1 MTAFN
6 FFILEII
13 FSALMQLHSFI
24 LPEITVTSPSLGAIV
39 ALILA
44 IILLIFSAFAS
55 GSEIAFFSLSKSDI
69 DELSS
74 TKSGRDSRLIKLISE
89 PERLLATILIV
100 NDFVNVGVVMLLNF
114 FFMEVL
120 VFAPEAEWLEFLLL
134 TVMLTF
140 LLLLF
145 GEVMPKI
152 YSKSNVVKF
161 SRFASGPFYVL
172 SRVLSPFSRLL
183 VRSTTF
189 AQRIVSKKNRLI
201 SVDELEQAL
210 ELTDKKEIGEQ
221 KNMLEGI
228 IRFGDETV
236 KNIMTSRLD
245 MVMLD
250 IRAPYTE
257 VLKCAAENAYS
268 RIPVFGKTQDDIRGI
283 LYIKDLIPH
292 LNRGETFRWQ
302 SLVRQPFFVPE
313 TKKIDDLLCD
323 FQTVKVHM
331 AIVVDEFGGVSG
343 LITLEDIIEEIV
355 GEINDEFDEPD
366 TSYEKLDD
374 HTYLFDGRTS
384 LSDFY
389 KIVSLDSEDFEQF
402 AGEADTLAGLLLE
415 VKGEFPL
422 LHEVIVCNDVSFEVV
437 QKDKHRIVKIKA
449 ILPSAA
455 GSEVEE

>member
-1 MTAFN
+1 MQAPSDMYFTMPSAAAVVAACVAAF
-6 FFILEII
+6 L
-13 FSALMQLHSFI
+13 L
-24 LPEITVTSPSLGAIV
+24 
-39 ALILA
+39 LA
-44 IILLIFSAFAS
+44 SGFAS
-55 GSEIAFFSLSKSDI
+55 GSEIAFFSLTRENLNDMAESKSARDKRVI
-69 DELSS
+69 ELL
-74 TKSGRDSRLIKLISE
+74 KE
-89 PERLLATILIV
+89 PEKLLATILIV
-100 NDFVNVGVVMLLNF
+100 NDLVNVGVVMLLNF
-114 FFMEVL
+114 FFMDVL
-120 VFAPEAEWLEFLLL
+120 HFAPGAEWLKFLLL
-134 TVMLTF
+134 TVLLTF

-161 SRFASGPFYVL
+161 ARFASGGFYLL
-172 SRVLSPFSRLL
+172 SRLLAPFSKLL
-183 VRSTTF
+183 VRSTVF
-189 AQRIVSKKNRLI
+189 AQRIVSKKNRML

-210 ELTDKKEIGEQ
+210 ELTDTKEIGEQ

-250 IRAPYTE
+250 LRAPYSE

-268 RIPVFGKTQDDIRGI
+268 RIPVHGKTQDDIRGI

-292 LNRGETFRWQ
+292 LNRGENFRWQ
-302 SLVRQPFFVPE
+302 SLIRQPFFVPE

-331 AIVVDEFGGVSG
+331 AVVVDEFGGVSG

-366 TSYEKLDD
+366 SSYEKLDD
-374 HTYLFDGRTS
+374 HTYMFDGRTS

-389 KIVSLDSEDFEQF
+389 KITSLDSEDFEEL

-415 VKGEFPL
+415 VKGEFPV
-422 LHEVIVCNDVSFEVV
+422 LHEVRVCNNVSFEVAE
-437 QKDKHRIVKIKA
+437 KEKHRISRIKA
-449 ILPSAA
+449 VLPSAV
-455 GSEVEE
+455 VETSVAEEEE

>member
-1 MTAFN
+1 MDIYTNLFALAN
-6 FFILEII
+6 VQLTGVT
-13 FSALMQLHSFI
+13 FSA
-24 LPEITVTSPSLGAIV
+24 PSASAVV
-39 ALILA
+39 AACIA
-44 IILLIFSAFAS
+44 ALLLLCSAFAS
-55 GSEIAFFSLSKSDI
+55 GSEIAFFSLTRENLDEMAESKSSRDKRVI
-69 DELSS
+69 DLL
-74 TKSGRDSRLIKLISE
+74 KD
-89 PERLLATILIV
+89 PEKLLATILIV

-114 FFMEVL
+114 FFMQVL
-120 VFAPEAEWLEFLLL
+120 DFGEGAEWLEFLLM
-134 TVMLTF
+134 TVLLTF

-152 YSKSNVVKF
+152 YSKNNVVKF
-161 SRFASGPFYVL
+161 ARFVSAPFYVL
-172 SRVLSPFSRLL
+172 SSLLSPFSRML
-183 VRSTTF
+183 VRSTAFT
-189 AQRIVSKKNRLI
+189 QRIVSKKQRLL

-210 ELTDKKEIGEQ
+210 ELTDTKEIGEQ

-250 IRAPYTE
+250 LRAPYSE

-292 LNRGETFRWQ
+292 LNRGANFRWQ
-302 SLVRQPFFVPE
+302 SLIRQPFFVPE

-331 AIVVDEFGGVSG
+331 AVVVDEFGGVSG

-374 HTYLFDGRTS
+374 RIYLFDGRTS

-389 KIVSLDSEDFEQF
+389 KITSLDSEEFEDF
-402 AGEADTLAGLLLE
+402 AGEADTLAGLILE
-415 VKGEFPL
+415 VKGEFPM

-449 ILPSAA
+449 ILPVASA
-455 GSEVEE
+455 GPEMTEGL

>member
-1 MTAFN
+1 MD
-6 FFILEII
+6 I
-13 FSALMQLHSFI
+13 FSTVFLQVDAL
-24 LPEITVTSPSLGAIV
+24 LPAKVYLTMPSAGAVV
-39 ALILA
+39 AA
-44 IILLIFSAFAS
+44 CVAAFLLLCSAFAS
-55 GSEIAFFSLSKSDI
+55 GSEMAFFSLTREDLNEMTESDSPR
-69 DELSS
+69 DNRVLELL
-74 TKSGRDSRLIKLISE
+74 KD

-100 NDFVNVGVVMLLNF
+100 NDFVNVGVVMLLNY

-120 VFAPEAEWLEFLLL
+120 HFSQEAEWLKFLIM
-134 TVMLTF
+134 TVLLTF

-161 SRFASGPFYVL
+161 ARFTSGAFYIL
-172 SRVLSPFSRLL
+172 SRLLYPFSRLL
-183 VRSTTF
+183 VRSTAFT
-189 AQRIVSKKNRLI
+189 QRIVSKKQRLL

-210 ELTDKKEIGEQ
+210 ELTDTKEIGEQ

-250 IRAPYTE
+250 LRAPYSD

-268 RIPVFGKTQDDIRGI
+268 RIPVYGKTQDDIRGI

-292 LNRGETFRWQ
+292 LNRGGNFRWQ
-302 SLVRQPFFVPE
+302 SLMRQPFFVPE

-323 FQTVKVHM
+323 FQAVKVHM
-331 AIVVDEFGGVSG
+331 AVVVDEFGGVSG

-366 TSYEKLDD
+366 TSYEQLDENI
-374 HTYLFDGRTS
+374 YLFDGRTS

-389 KIVSLDSEDFEQF
+389 KITSMDSEGFEELS
-402 AGEADTLAGLLLE
+402 GEADTLAGLLLE
-415 VKGEFPL
+415 VKGEFPML
-422 LHEVIVCNDVSFEVV
+422 NEVIVCNDVAFEVV

-449 ILPSAA
+449 VLPTAVVEPTD
-455 GSEVEE
+455 SEE

>member
-1 MTAFN
+1 MDIYSN
-6 FFILEII
+6 I
-13 FSALMQLHSFI
+13 FSQVFLSAQPVVGFN
-24 LPEITVTSPSLGAIV
+24 EPSLSAIV
-39 ALILA
+39 SACVALV
-44 IILLIFSAFAS
+44 LLLCSAFAS
-55 GSEIAFFSLSKSDI
+55 GSEIAFFSLTRENLDDMKGSKHAKDKRVI
-69 DELSS
+69 ELL
-74 TKSGRDSRLIKLISE
+74 KE

-120 VFAPEAEWLEFLLL
+120 EFPAGSEWLEFLLM
-134 TVMLTF
+134 TVLLTF

-161 SRFASGPFYVL
+161 ARFASGAFTLL
-172 SRVLSPFSRLL
+172 SHLLSPFSKLL
-183 VRSTTF
+183 VRSSAFT
-189 AQRIVSKKNRLI
+189 QRVVSKKNRML

-250 IRAPYTE
+250 IRAPYSE

-268 RIPVFGKTQDDIRGI
+268 RIPVYGKTQDDIRGI

-292 LNRGETFRWQ
+292 LERGETFRWQ

-331 AIVVDEFGGVSG
+331 AVVVDEFGGVSG
-343 LITLEDIIEEIV
+343 LITLEDIIEEIF
-355 GEINDEFDEPD
+355 GDINDELDREEFI
-366 TSYEKLDD
+366 EKQIGENE
-374 HTYLFDGRTS
+374 YLFSARLEVEGINRKFE
-384 LSDFY
+384 LE
-389 KIVSLDSEDFEQF
+389 LPESEEY
-402 AGEADTLAGLLLE
+402 ETLAGLIMFYNE
-415 VKGEFPL
+415 DIPQEK
-422 LHEVIVCNDVSFEVV
+422 EVV
-437 QKDKHRIVKIKA
+437 
-449 ILPSAA
+449 
-455 GSEVEE
+455 EVENFSFTIEKTTKNRIETVSVRVLHK

>member
-1 MTAFN
+1 MQAAVQAPSDMYFTMPSAAAVVAACVAAF
-6 FFILEII
+6 L
-13 FSALMQLHSFI
+13 L
-24 LPEITVTSPSLGAIV
+24 
-39 ALILA
+39 LA
-44 IILLIFSAFAS
+44 AGFAS
-55 GSEIAFFSLSKSDI
+55 GSEIAFFSLTRENLNDMAESKSARDKRVI
-69 DELSS
+69 ELL
-74 TKSGRDSRLIKLISE
+74 KE
-89 PERLLATILIV
+89 PEKLLATILIV
-100 NDFVNVGVVMLLNF
+100 NDLVNVGVVMLLNF
-114 FFMEVL
+114 FFMDVL
-120 VFAPEAEWLEFLLL
+120 HFAPGAEWLKFLLL
-134 TVMLTF
+134 TVLLTF

-161 SRFASGPFYVL
+161 ARFASGGFCLL
-172 SRVLSPFSRLL
+172 SRLLSPFSKLL
-183 VRSTTF
+183 VRSTVF
-189 AQRIVSKKNRLI
+189 AQRIVSKKNRML

-210 ELTDKKEIGEQ
+210 ELTDTKEIGEQ

-250 IRAPYTE
+250 LRAPYSE

-268 RIPVFGKTQDDIRGI
+268 RIPVHGKTQDDIRGI

-292 LNRGETFRWQ
+292 LNRGENFRWQ
-302 SLVRQPFFVPE
+302 SLIRQPFFVPE

-331 AIVVDEFGGVSG
+331 AVVVDEFGGVSG

-366 TSYEKLDD
+366 SSFEKLDD
-374 HTYLFDGRTS
+374 HTYMFDGRTS

-389 KIVSLDSEDFEQF
+389 KITSLDSEDFEDL

-415 VKGEFPL
+415 VKGEFPA
-422 LHEVIVCNDVSFEVV
+422 LHEVIVCNNVSFEVAE
-437 QKDKHRIVKIKA
+437 KEKHRISRIKA
-449 ILPSAA
+449 VLPSAV
-455 GSEVEE
+455 VETSVAEEEE

>member
-1 MTAFN
+1 MDIYTNLFALAN
-6 FFILEII
+6 VQLTGVT
-13 FSALMQLHSFI
+13 FSA
-24 LPEITVTSPSLGAIV
+24 PSASAVV
-39 ALILA
+39 AACIA
-44 IILLIFSAFAS
+44 ALLLLCSAFAS
-55 GSEIAFFSLSKSDI
+55 GSEIAFFSLTRENLDEMAESKSSRDKRVI
-69 DELSS
+69 DLL
-74 TKSGRDSRLIKLISE
+74 KD
-89 PERLLATILIV
+89 PEKLLATILIV

-114 FFMEVL
+114 FFMQVL
-120 VFAPEAEWLEFLLL
+120 DFGDGAEWLEFLLM
-134 TVMLTF
+134 TVLLTF

-152 YSKSNVVKF
+152 YSKNNVVKF
-161 SRFASGPFYVL
+161 ARFVSAPFYVL
-172 SRVLSPFSRLL
+172 SSLLSPFSRML
-183 VRSTTF
+183 VRSTAFT
-189 AQRIVSKKNRLI
+189 QRIVSKKQRLL

-210 ELTDKKEIGEQ
+210 ELTDTKEIGEQ

-250 IRAPYTE
+250 LRAPYSE

-292 LNRGETFRWQ
+292 LNRGGNFRWQ
-302 SLVRQPFFVPE
+302 SLIRQPFFVPE

-331 AIVVDEFGGVSG
+331 AVVVDEFGGVSG

-374 HTYLFDGRTS
+374 RTYLFDGRTS

-389 KIVSLDSEDFEQF
+389 KITSLDSEEFEDF
-402 AGEADTLAGLLLE
+402 AGEADTLAGLILE
-415 VKGEFPL
+415 VKGEFPM

-449 ILPSAA
+449 VLPVASA
-455 GSEVEE
+455 GPEMTEGL

>member
-1 MTAFN
+1 MDIFTTAF
-6 FFILEII
+6 LQVYALS
-13 FSALMQLHSFI
+13 SASVSFNM
-24 LPEITVTSPSLGAIV
+24 PSLGGVV
-39 ALILA
+39 AACIA
-44 IILLIFSAFAS
+44 ALLLLCSAFAS
-55 GSEIAFFSLSKSDI
+55 GSEIAFFSLTRENLDDMAESKSARDKRVI
-69 DELSS
+69 ELL
-74 TKSGRDSRLIKLISE
+74 KE
-89 PERLLATILIV
+89 PEKLLATILIV

-114 FFMEVL
+114 FFMQVL
-120 VFAPEAEWLEFLLL
+120 DFGPEAEWLEFLLM
-134 TVMLTF
+134 TVLLTF

-161 SRFASGPFYVL
+161 ARFVSGPVYVL
-172 SRVLSPFSRLL
+172 SSLLSPFSKLL
-183 VRSTTF
+183 VRSTAFT
-189 AQRIVSKKNRLI
+189 QRIVSKKQHLL

-210 ELTDKKEIGEQ
+210 ELTDTKEIGEQ

-250 IRAPYTE
+250 IRTSYSE

-283 LYIKDLIPH
+283 LYIKDLLPH
-292 LNRGETFRWQ
+292 LNRGGSFRWQ
-302 SLVRQPFFVPE
+302 SLIRQPFFVPE

-331 AIVVDEFGGVSG
+331 AVVVDEFGGVSG

-366 TSYEKLDD
+366 TSYEKVNE

-389 KIVSLDSEDFEQF
+389 KITSLDSEDFEEF
-402 AGEADTLAGLLLE
+402 AGEADTLAGMLLE
-415 VKGEFPL
+415 VKGEFPM
-422 LHEVIVCNDVSFEVV
+422 LHEVIVCNEVSFEVV
-437 QKDKHRIVKIKA
+437 QKDKHRIAKIKA
-449 ILPSAA
+449 VLPSAMVS
-455 GSEVEE
+455 GVEMTGEEE